1 MATLAAFALA
11 ERLSRGDGGPRVD
24 PRVTPDATSFELTC
38 PATELSACVRRFEAV
53 LRPDALAPSELVAAH
68 RRLRGDRARAVADET
83 RAAQA
88 AALRA
93 LFGAEA
99 PQLFPLGEEQQAW
112 LRRTLQESDAPFKL
126 VFSHQV
132 VGGNSDYG
140 RGGRPQLENGSYEM
154 GGTGPDGRPAFAEHR
169 PGWPQPLHELL
180 RDTGVT
186 AFVHGHDHAFVFEE
200 PLDGVAYITAPQPGS
215 ADYDIGHIPRSGYDE
230 SATVIGNSG
239 YLLFRTT
246 PQGQLEMSYVR
257 IRLPGDGVP
266 RETAFQHAF
275 ERR

>member
-1 MATLAAFALA
+1 MRHAAPRCPLPLRAALITALATAPLLGCARGTASATTPGAVHAPLADDGEALPHEAELTWFVRPLPTNGTVHVTLFLDAGSRDATPPQVATLAAFALA

-99 PQLFPLGEEQQAW
+99 PQLFPLGEEQQ
-112 LRRTLQESDAPFKL
+112 DA
-126 VFSHQV
+126 
-132 VGGNSDYG
+132 G
-140 RGGRPQLENGSYEM
+140 
-154 GGTGPDGRPAFAEHR
+154 
-169 PGWPQPLHELL
+169 
-180 RDTGVT
+180 
-186 AFVHGHDHAFVFEE
+186 
-200 PLDGVAYITAPQPGS
+200 
-215 ADYDIGHIPRSGYDE
+215 
-230 SATVIGNSG
+230 
-239 YLLFRTT
+239 
-246 PQGQLEMSYVR
+246 
-257 IRLPGDGVP
+257 
-266 RETAFQHAF
+266 
-275 ERR
+275 